1 MLRMHYFHNF
11 FTSNFIIVCISEKM
25 MAKMEL
31 EKLRNVKLTEEHH
44 DNESHHIMPYEF
56 EHVGRLAQMVTGSE
70 REL

>member
-1 MLRMHYFHNF
+1 
-11 FTSNFIIVCISEKM
+11 M